1 MKEHARV
8 RPHDGEK
15 TIWVVDV
22 YDGRAGKQREK
33 NGERLTDE
41 QNQTRPM
48 DMSVLQGE
56 WVVDTF
62 YPYWTFADGT
72 A

>member
-22 YDGRAGKQREK
+22 YDGRGVWQSSSY
-33 NGERLTDE
+33 G
-41 QNQTRPM
+41 PC
-48 DMSVLQGE
+48 DMTKKEAFRKAATIRKRMKKVNK
-56 WVVDTF
+56 
-62 YPYWTFADGT
+62 
-72 A
+72 

>member
-1 MKEHARV
+1 MRRFVCGKEAL
-8 RPHDGEK
+8 
-15 TIWVVDV
+15 T